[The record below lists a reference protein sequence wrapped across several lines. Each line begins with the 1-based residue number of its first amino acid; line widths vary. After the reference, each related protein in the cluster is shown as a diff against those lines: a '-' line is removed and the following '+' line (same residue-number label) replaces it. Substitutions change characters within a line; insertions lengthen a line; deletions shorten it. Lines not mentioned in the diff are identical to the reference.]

1 MTLFTKPSAVW
12 LLLLLLLL
20 QLSPSLEAQPR
31 IQHRLPEA
39 DRLDE
44 EEAAEVLARFRSYTY
59 DSDHLLRFRLKH
71 LPFRARGNTYHGF
84 LMGSFD
90 PVTFTHLQRI
100 IIEKPRSAFREDPAT
115 PIKEI
120 LIIRGFNYA
129 VYTKVGEEVTLLE
142 ESEYITPI
150 LEDLE
155 ITYFDLLIPFLYW
168 NYEYSGPSQLKA
180 RPIQTFTM
188 MPPEGAY
195 PDTGLDKLVI
205 SLDDQASGLL
215 RYQAYDIEETL
226 IRTMELLS
234 IQQSD
239 GLAIPKRI
247 DYKNQ
252 LTRDKTRIEIIAAS
266 MNEDFEAETFLPES
280 FAATTPDI
288 SSSILDVF

>member
-1 MTLFTKPSAVW
+1 MTSFFKQSAVW
-12 LLLLLLLL
+12 GLLLLLIL
-20 QLSPSLEAQPR
+20 QLSPSLIAQPR

-39 DRLDE
+39 DRLDTD
-44 EEAAEVLARFRSYTY
+44 EAAEVLARFRSYTY
-59 DSDHLLRFRLKH
+59 DTDHLLRFRLKH

-90 PVTFTHLQRI
+90 PNTLTHLQRI
-100 IIEKPRSAFREDPAT
+100 TIETPRSAFREDPAS

-120 LIIRGFNYA
+120 LIIRGFEYA
-129 VYTKVGEEVTLLE
+129 VYTKVGEEVTLLD
-142 ESEYITPI
+142 ESEYLTPI

-188 MPPEGAY
+188 FPPKGQYSAS
-195 PDTGLDKLVI
+195 GLDRLII
-205 SLDDQASGLL
+205 SLDDEASGLL
-215 RYQAYDIEETL
+215 RYQAYDAEETL

-239 GLAIPKRI
+239 GLAIPRRI

-266 MNEDFEAETFLPES
+266 MDENFSKDAFQPDT
-280 FAATTPDI
+280 FAASTPDI
-288 SSSILDVF
+288 TSSILDVF